1 MTKRLSI
8 LLTLAV
14 VFVISATA
22 QKKFSVYG
30 VGFYNQENLFDT
42 CHDNGK
48 NDYEYLPTG
57 ANKWDG
63 LKYVNKLRNMSRALA
78 DMGTDML
85 PNVGCAIIGLS
96 EVENENALKDLVAQ
110 PPLAARGYQFAHIEG
125 ADQRGVDCAL
135 LYNPSVYHSQH
146 QTGSLRLRSSCRQQ
160 SCHTWIPY
168 RKRNIGQRTRYGDCL
183 PLAKSFLWFLLSR
196 TGR

>member
-14 VFVISATA
+14 VFVISTTA

-85 PNVGCAIIGLS
+85 PNV
-96 EVENENALKDLVAQ
+96 
-110 PPLAARGYQFAHIEG
+110 
-125 ADQRGVDCAL
+125 
-135 LYNPSVYHSQH
+135 
-146 QTGSLRLRSSCRQQ
+146 
-160 SCHTWIPY
+160 
-168 RKRNIGQRTRYGDCL
+168 
-183 PLAKSFLWFLLSR
+183 
-196 TGR
+196 